1 MEIAKI
7 KKTPAKEEK
16 SKMKV
21 KEPPL
26 TPTPTKVIKMTQM
39 NEKIKFRIIK
49 TPIKTPIKI
58 KKIIQF
64 CTLIKRVFV
73 QHNFSLVN
81 FQDFNQLDNSEKM
94 GIFGGFIVVK

>member
-7 KKTPAKEEK
+7 KKTPVKEEK

-49 TPIKTPIKI
+49 TPKKI

-64 CTLIKRVFV
+64 CTSIKRVFV
-73 QHNFSLVN
+73 QHNFSLMN
-81 FQDFNQLDNSEKM
+81 LQDFNQLDNSEKM
-94 GIFGGFIVVK
+94 GIFGGFIIVK

>member
-26 TPTPTKVIKMTQM
+26 TTTPTKVTKMTQM
-39 NEKIKFRIIK
+39 NEKIKLRIIK
-49 TPIKTPIKI
+49 TPIKI
-58 KKIIQF
+58 
-64 CTLIKRVFV
+64 
-73 QHNFSLVN
+73 
-81 FQDFNQLDNSEKM
+81 
-94 GIFGGFIVVK
+94 

>member
-16 SKMKV
+16 SQMKV

-39 NEKIKFRIIK
+39 NEKIKLRI
-49 TPIKTPIKI
+49 IKTPIKI
-58 KKIIQF
+58 KKIMQF
-64 CTLIKRVFV
+64 YTIIKRVFV

-81 FQDFNQLDNSEKM
+81 LQNFNQLENSEKM
-94 GIFGGFIVVK
+94 EIFGGFIFVK

>member
-49 TPIKTPIKI
+49 TPIKI
-58 KKIIQF
+58 KKNNSVLHLNKTRFRATQF
-64 CTLIKRVFV
+64 
-73 QHNFSLVN
+73 
-81 FQDFNQLDNSEKM
+81 
-94 GIFGGFIVVK
+94 

>member
-39 NEKIKFRIIK
+39 NEKIKLRI
-49 TPIKTPIKI
+49 IKTPIKI
-58 KKIIQF
+58 KKIMQF
-64 CTLIKRVFV
+64 YTLIKRVFV

>member
-49 TPIKTPIKI
+49 TPIKI

-73 QHNFSLVN
+73 QHNFSLMN
-81 FQDFNQLDNSEKM
+81 LQDFNQLDNSEKM

>member
-49 TPIKTPIKI
+49 TPIKI
-58 KKIIQF
+58 KKIMQF
-64 CTLIKRVFV
+64 YTIIKRVFV

-94 GIFGGFIVVK
+94 GIFGGFIVLK

>member
-1 MEIAKI
+1 MEKSNASSDFFKCWKSKVAILLPDEKIAQNIFPYPLKIMEIAKI

-26 TPTPTKVIKMTQM
+26 TPTPTKVSKMTQM

-49 TPIKTPIKI
+49 TPIKI
-58 KKIIQF
+58 KK
-64 CTLIKRVFV
+64 
-73 QHNFSLVN
+73 
-81 FQDFNQLDNSEKM
+81 
-94 GIFGGFIVVK
+94 

>member
-49 TPIKTPIKI
+49 TPIKI
-58 KKIIQF
+58 KKNNAVF
-64 CTLIKRVFV
+64 TLIKRIFV
-73 QHNFSLVN
+73 QHIFSLVN

>member
-21 KEPPL
+21 NEPPL

-39 NEKIKFRIIK
+39 NEKIKLRI
-49 TPIKTPIKI
+49 IKTPIKI
-58 KKIIQF
+58 KKNNSVLHLNKTRFRATQF
-64 CTLIKRVFV
+64 
-73 QHNFSLVN
+73 
-81 FQDFNQLDNSEKM
+81 
-94 GIFGGFIVVK
+94 